1 MINVMSGVIKICSHF
16 KNHVQPL
23 VTFFLDRYD
32 RIDRYDMLLSSF
44 GINYSYVK
52 ISSS

>member
-1 MINVMSGVIKICSHF
+1 MIHVMSGVIKICSHF

-32 RIDRYDMLLSSF
+32 MLLSSF